1 MYNKL
6 YLYYG
11 KLGHV
16 VHECPK
22 KHGPHVAHTIFC
34 YQSTMRGVEKRA
46 CPLLMGIARLNF
58 DASCNENACSLS
70 SNPTPC
76 FLLSIIVKC
85 YKLLMTEAQTFLILT
100 H

>member
-1 MYNKL
+1 
-6 YLYYG
+6 
-11 KLGHV
+11 
-16 VHECPK
+16 
-22 KHGPHVAHTIFC
+22 
-34 YQSTMRGVEKRA
+34 
-46 CPLLMGIARLNF
+46 LNF